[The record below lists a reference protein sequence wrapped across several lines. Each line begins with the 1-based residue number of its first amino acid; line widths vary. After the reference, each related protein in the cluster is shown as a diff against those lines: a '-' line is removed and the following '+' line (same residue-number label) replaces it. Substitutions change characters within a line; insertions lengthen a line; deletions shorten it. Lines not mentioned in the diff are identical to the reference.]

1 LTSLVLPIPDW
12 ADVESQT
19 IPLRRIWQM
28 LSLFESV
35 EYGMRM
41 ITSQAQRAGA
51 VGFRAREENGL
62 ELAACVKHARGY
74 FEAAETAS
82 VAVSPLLLFYGVSS
96 LAKAV
101 VVARSP
107 QYGLFNMEPYHG
119 LSASRIAHKNVGK
132 KGLSRE
138 LMAFEA
144 TVAPSGTFVEYAE
157 TLSGAVV
164 YRVNDLTAKRP
175 TTLKIS
181 TLAASSLPGM
191 KVLLG
196 DLLARQPSIR
206 SIYYQATGN
215 RPLNHYGVTTADFS
229 AGASQLLA
237 SFANDPPDKDLEAHI
252 RTHFP
257 QLTRGQCITSPP
269 GSVNGMNGESLSF
282 STTAPVPMFP
292 LSSDLG
298 MRSSTSLVAGYF
310 VAPFGPGVLSEALQ
324 LYALSYL
331 LGMLV
336 RYYPT
341 TWMQL
346 IAGGKGDEAF
356 ALCRSAA
363 DMLRERFPVLAL
375 EGLTSY
381 AHERTFTTF

>member
-1 LTSLVLPIPDW
+1 
-12 ADVESQT
+12 
-19 IPLRRIWQM
+19 M

-51 VGFRAREENGL
+51 VAFRAREESGR
-62 ELAACVKHARGY
+62 ELAACVKQARGY

-82 VAVSPLLLFYGVSS
+82 IAVSPLLLFYGVSS

-107 QYGLFNMEPYHG
+107 EYGLFNMRPYHG

-138 LMAFEA
+138 VMAFEA
-144 TVAPSGTFVEYAE
+144 TVGPTGTFVEYAE

-164 YRVNDLTAKRP
+164 YRVNDVTAKRP

-191 KVLLG
+191 RILLG
-196 DLLARQPSIR
+196 DLLARQPAIR
-206 SIYYQATGN
+206 SIYHHATGN
-215 RPLNHYGVTTADFS
+215 RPLNHYGVTTVDFS
-229 AGASQLLA
+229 TGATQLLA
-237 SFANDPPDKDLEAHI
+237 SFADDPPDKDLEAHV
-252 RTHFP
+252 RAHFP
-257 QLTRGQCITSPP
+257 QLATGQCATSAR
-269 GSVNGMNGESLSF
+269 GSVEGMNGESRSF
-282 STTAPVPMFP
+282 STTQPVPMFP

-298 MRSSTSLVAGYF
+298 MRSSTSPVAGYF

-336 RYYPT
+336 RYHPT
-341 TWMQL
+341 SWMEL
-346 IAGGKGDEAF
+346 IAGGQGDQAF

-363 DMLRERFPVLAL
+363 EMLRERFPVLAL

-381 AHERTFTTF
+381 AHERTFTTL